1 MYDNPISLFQSEVV
15 DGVSDEEGS
24 YMELEGL
31 VDEDEGVGMEITED
45 NRLAY
50 WAWLGEEED
59 AQWDDE
65 DIVLRLNLTEDR
77 EEEEDWE

>member
-1 MYDNPISLFQSEVV
+1 MVEEE
-15 DGVSDEEGS
+15 EEGT
-24 YMELEGL
+24 YMEVE
-31 VDEDEGVGMEITED
+31 DNEDEGVEMEDEGD

-50 WAWLGEEED
+50 WAWTGEEED

-65 DIVLRLNLTEDR
+65 DIVLRLNLTEDQ

>member
-1 MYDNPISLFQSEVV
+1 MVEEE
-15 DGVSDEEGS
+15 EEGT
-24 YMELEGL
+24 YMEVE
-31 VDEDEGVGMEITED
+31 DNEDEGVEMEDEGD

-50 WAWLGEEED
+50 WAWTGEEED

-77 EEEEDWE
+77 EDEEDWE